1 MIKCVAINQLSKSK
15 NESVVVLIVK
25 FKVFSQPD
33 VLRTGA
39 YPFRVVLVR
48 CYALSSLFHAIWQHC

>member
-15 NESVVVLIVK
+15 NESVFVLIVK

-33 VLRTGA
+33 VFGLGEGGD
-39 YPFRVVLVR
+39 
-48 CYALSSLFHAIWQHC
+48 FHHKC

>member
-1 MIKCVAINQLSKSK
+1 MIKCVAINQILKSK

-33 VLRTGA
+33 GPALGG
-39 YPFRVVLVR
+39 VR
-48 CYALSSLFHAIWQHC
+48 GS